1 MHWLLCFFKNLK
13 HAIIISEIV
22 MMILLLYAFVQRKTG
37 CRMKKAKCR
46 IQWVYSGKETTS
58 CISAS
63 SCGSLFFAEE

>member
-1 MHWLLCFFKNLK
+1 
-13 HAIIISEIV
+13 

-63 SCGSLFFAEE
+63 SCGSLFFAEERNIA